1 MDDEAF
7 VSRVPSEG
15 RWRWE
20 FVNGREQ
27 DVIVEH
33 VVVDNPWSD
42 MEEDVF
48 IPRAPTEEEGLT
60 FCGDADADLHNGGWS
75 CQHCIANHYVDF
87 EAPPLQRAGRKCCSL
102 CGMGKS

>member
-60 FCGDADADLHNGGWS
+60 FRGDADADLRNGGWS